1 MNFYI
6 KALFFAIPI
15 FTFLIIIEAIV
26 AHFRNIEINRSED
39 VISSLSSGLTN
50 IIRDA
55 IKFSVIIISYTWLV
69 DKIAIYKLEHIWLAI
84 AVAFIIEDF
93 AGYWMHRLNHRV
105 NIFWNRHI
113 IHHSSEE
120 FNLSCALR
128 QSISNTFRFSAV
140 FMIPAALLDIPP
152 YYFMIIGPIHLFMQ
166 FWYHTQLIDKMGWL
180 EYILVTPSHHRVHHA
195 INPEYLDKNYSQ
207 IFIFWDKLFGTF
219 QPELKNRKP
228 IYGTM
233 RPAQTWNPIIINFK
247 HLWQLMQDAWH
258 AERFFDKLII
268 WFMPNGWRPAGVAEK
283 YPINIL
289 YNPKEQ
295 KKYNTNNSQ
304 LLIGW
309 AWVQL
314 TLTVIMILH
323 LFNIMP
329 YLETQMIYI
338 YSGFLMVQVFAYTSI
353 LDGRNYALFGEYIK
367 LGLGCSLLFYQD
379 FSWFGLNGI
388 FVIGFI
394 LYLGLSLMATYYF
407 LRQKALNIH

>member
-6 KALFFAIPI
+6 KALFFAIPT

-329 YLETQMIYI
+329 YSETPMIYL
-338 YSGFLMVQVFAYTSI
+338 YSGFIMVQVFAYTSI
-353 LDGRNYALFGEYIK
+353 LDGRNYALIGEYVK
-367 LGLGCSLLFYQD
+367 LGLSLGILFYLD
-379 FSWFGLNGI
+379 LSWFGLSGI
-388 FVIGFI
+388 FVICFI
-394 LYLGLSLMATYYF
+394 LYLCISLILTHYF
-407 LRQKALNIH
+407 LKQKALS

>member
-6 KALFFAIPI
+6 KALFFAIPT

-26 AHFRNIEINRSED
+26 AHFRNIQINRSED

-69 DKIAIYKLEHIWLAI
+69 DKIAIFKLEHIWLAI

-93 AGYWMHRLNHRV
+93 AGYWVHRLNHRV

-314 TLTVIMILH
+314 TITVIMILH
-323 LFNIMP
+323 LFIIMP
-329 YLETQMIYI
+329 YSETPVIYL
-338 YSGFLMVQVFAYTSI
+338 YSGFIMVQVFAYTSI
-353 LDGRNYALFGEYIK
+353 LDGRNYALIGEYVK
-367 LGLGCSLLFYQD
+367 LGLCLGILFYLD
-379 FSWFGLNGI
+379 LSWFGLSGI
-388 FVIGFI
+388 FVICFI
-394 LYLGLSLMATYYF
+394 FYLCISLILTHYF
-407 LRQKALNIH
+407 LKQKALS